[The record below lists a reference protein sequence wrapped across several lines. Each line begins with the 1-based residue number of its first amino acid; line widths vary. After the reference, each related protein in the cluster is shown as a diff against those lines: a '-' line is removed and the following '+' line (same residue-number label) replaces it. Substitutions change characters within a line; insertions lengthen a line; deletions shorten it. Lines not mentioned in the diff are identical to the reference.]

1 MVARIP
7 TRRAAPRRADARVH
21 GIGKIRWRGACCMY
35 ACTRTRPRS
44 RACVHFHRRARRNC
58 KVAYM
63 QGVKLA
69 ARGGSIRE
77 NREIS
82 RDPTVATAARN
93 NSLDAGRT
101 TVCISNNIRFVIE
114 FSSPSIRSIIIII
127 IIIQSR
133 YEIIFDLDSATMH
146 DRIWDYI
153 FIEKLRFVLHP
164 TNIPRDKLNLRRNL
178 RHSHS

>member
-101 TVCISNNIRFVIE
+101 TVCLSNNIRFVIE
-114 FSSPSIRSIIIII
+114 FSSPSIRSIITII

-133 YEIIFDLDSATMH
+133 YEANDNFRSRLGYDARSYLGLYFYRKTS
-146 DRIWDYI
+146 
-153 FIEKLRFVLHP
+153 LRP
-164 TNIPRDKLNLRRNL
+164 SSN
-178 RHSHS
+178 